1 MSLKI
6 FTLQLTGKIGDTHK
20 LEDERR
26 RLEAD
31 YKAFQEAQGSQE
43 LQRYT
48 ELEQWVTSG
57 VPEQK
62 RRQLEKEIFRGSTEY
77 NQLKEL
83 ETLEKNK
90 KIKDYLK
97 VAASADLQKFLKVE
111 NSEKL
116 KNYWELKDYVEGDF
130 RQEMKVITAQKFV
143 GSPEE
148 RLLKELEGLKKNKAL
163 KAYFR
168 LKNSPALNKHI
179 EFQKDPRL
187 QRFLELKNSP
197 ARSKEARKEWTTL
210 SQDPALREFFRMEK
224 STDLKLYHKMEGR
237 HVLARY
243 EELVKETGTGEFRER
258 VAYLRDSKKL
268 EKSDAWKKFRRFKE
282 LGASEELQFFRK
294 FKKLPAYRNY
304 LDIRDSF
311 QLGRYQELKA
321 LTVSPA
327 FRERKAYLEDSRKW
341 EKTEEYARLEEFAR
355 LKKHPGVVLFHK
367 YRDSDVFNFLKNWEV
382 TFFDHFE
389 TGKVDLGKWI
399 FNTLWG
405 ERYLGSTYSQPGDLQ
420 GYSGGR
426 NVLVRDGRL
435 AIQVKKEKNVGKR
448 WQPGAGFV
456 PATFDYSSDLLST
469 LFAQKEGIVE
479 ALIKY
484 APVAEVVSSCHLQG
498 EDPAHQLT
506 LVEMGPECRLGVLT
520 SGGSGKPHFS
530 GIDLK
535 YLKRDKFY
543 IFRLEWEKNLVT
555 WKINDCVVYETTL
568 SRDAGPLHL
577 NLLSLVVQEIP
588 GSKLPVSFEIGWV
601 KCYRR
606 K

>member
-1 MSLKI
+1 MSLRI

-31 YKAFQEAQGSQE
+31 FKAFQEAQGSQE
-43 LQRYT
+43 LHRYK
-48 ELEQWVTSG
+48 ELEQWVASG

-62 RRQLEKEIFRGSTEY
+62 RRQLEKETFRGSTEY
-77 NQLKEL
+77 NQLREL
-83 ETLEKNK
+83 ETLGKNR
-90 KIKDYLK
+90 KIKDYLH

-116 KNYWELKDYVEGDF
+116 RNYWELKDYAEGDF
-130 RQEMKVITAQKFV
+130 RQEMKEITAQKFV

-148 RLLKELEGLKKNKAL
+148 RLLKELTGLRKNKAL

-168 LKNSPALNKHI
+168 LKDSPALKKHT
-179 EFQKDPRL
+179 EFQNDPRL

-197 ARSKEARKEWTTL
+197 ARSKEALQEWKGL

-224 STDLKLYHKMEGR
+224 SGDLKLYHKMEGR

-258 VAYLRDSKKL
+258 VAYLRDAKKL

-282 LGASEELQFFRK
+282 LEGSEEISFYRK
-294 FKKLPAYRNY
+294 YKKSPAYRNY
-304 LDIRDSF
+304 LVIRDSF
-311 QLGRYQELKA
+311 QLGRYQELKE
-321 LTVSPA
+321 LTASPA
-327 FRERKAYLEDSRKW
+327 FRERKAFLEDSRKW
-341 EKTEEYARLEEFAR
+341 EKTEEFASLEEFAR
-355 LKKHPGVVLFHK
+355 LKKHPGVVLYHK
-367 YRDSDVFNFLKNWEV
+367 YRDSGVFSFLKNWEV
-382 TFFDHFE
+382 TFSDHFE
-389 TGKVDLGKWI
+389 AGKVDPGKWI

-426 NVLVRDGRL
+426 NAMVRDGRL
-435 AIQVKKEKNVGKR
+435 AIQVKKEKNSGKR
-448 WQPGAGFV
+448 WQPGVGFV
-456 PATFDYSSDLLST
+456 PAPFDYSSDLLST
-469 LFAQKEGIVE
+469 LFSQKEGIFEVK
-479 ALIKY
+479 LKY

-506 LVEMGPECRLGVLT
+506 LMEMGPECRLGILT
-520 SGGSGKPHFS
+520 SGGTEKPHFS

-535 YLKRDKFY
+535 YLKRDRFY